1 MTIDELIQA
10 AYANAVAHGWHD
22 EPRSFPEIL
31 MLLVSEIAEAM
42 EEFRSHRNE
51 QEVYYVDGKP
61 EGIPIEIADLLIRV
75 FDWAGAEGVNLAG
88 AIAIKM
94 EYNKGRSYRHNG
106 KRL

>member
-1 MTIDELIQA
+1 MTIDELIQE

-42 EEFRSHRNE
+42 EEFRSHKS
-51 QEVYYVDGKP
+51 VTDIYYVEGKP

-75 FDWAGAEGVNLAG
+75 FDFCGDTGLPLREALE
-88 AIAIKM
+88 IKM
-94 EYNKGRSYRHNG
+94 KYNTGRSYRHNG
-106 KRL
+106 KKL